1 MNIPSDLKY
10 TVNDEW
16 LRMEGNT
23 GTVGISDH
31 AQEQLSDIV
40 FVEIVVNVG
49 DIAHKGDTCATVES
63 VKAAADVYMPVS
75 GKVLAINE
83 NLPATPELVNSDPY
97 GAAWMVKIEPT
108 DPKELDSLL
117 DAKAYEAHAQEQ
129 GH

>member
-1 MNIPSDLKY
+1 MNIPNDLKY

-16 LRMEGNT
+16 LRLEGGT
-23 GTVGISDH
+23 GTVGVSDH

-49 DIAHKGDTCATVES
+49 EEVHKGDTCATVES

-75 GKVLAINE
+75 GKVVAVNE
-83 NLPATPELVNSDPY
+83 DLPSTPEQINSDPY
-97 GAAWMVKIEPT
+97 GAAWMVKIELT
-108 DPKELDSLL
+108 DAKEVDSLM

-129 GH
+129 AH

>member
-10 TVNDEW
+10 TINDEW
-16 LRMEGNT
+16 IRMEGKT
-23 GTVGISDH
+23 GTVGITDH

-49 DIAHKGDTCATVES
+49 DEVHKGDTCATVES

-83 NLPATPELVNSDPY
+83 DLPSKPEQVNNDPY
-97 GAAWMVKIEPT
+97 GAAWMVKIEPS
-108 DPKELDSLL
+108 DVKELDSLM

-129 GH
+129 EH

>member
-49 DIAHKGDTCATVES
+49 DEVNKGDTCATVES

-75 GKVLAINE
+75 GKIVAVNE
-83 NLPATPELVNSDPY
+83 DLPSTPEVINSDPY
-97 GAAWMVKIEPT
+97 GAAWMVKVEPSDT
-108 DPKELDSLL
+108 KEVDGLLDSS
-117 DAKAYEAHAQEQ
+117 AYEAHIHESE
-129 GH
+129 H